1 MRFCHFLPLLEKKN
15 IDFVT
20 FLSFFERVNIKNI
33 KQNQSQTFIPLY
45 YDILI
50 IRKPKIGK
58 NKIHTVH
65 TKRQ

>member
-15 IDFVT
+15 IDVVT

-58 NKIHTVH
+58 KKIHTVH